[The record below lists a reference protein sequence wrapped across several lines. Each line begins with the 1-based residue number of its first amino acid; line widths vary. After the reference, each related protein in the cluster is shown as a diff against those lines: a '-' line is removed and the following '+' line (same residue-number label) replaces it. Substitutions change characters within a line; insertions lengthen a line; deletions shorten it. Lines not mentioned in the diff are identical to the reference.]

1 MLFLLLLFFLV
12 FLGDTYLG
20 LLWFACF
27 CKDRRRNAKKKKKV
41 NFILLFSL
49 YLFVLSDCLVLE
61 KTAQGLDFFT
71 VLLDMDA

>member
-1 MLFLLLLFFLV
+1 MIFIWVCYGLLV
-12 FLGDTYLG
+12 FVKIEGEMQ
-20 LLWFACF
+20 
-27 CKDRRRNAKKKKKV
+27 KKKKKI